1 MAAPPQK
8 LTGSMAASKI
18 LGIDRATLTRWVK
31 SGRITPRA
39 RIGSAFNAT
48 MVFDERDVRQL
59 LVVIEQE
66 RQEEARRGERR
77 AAAPARYPREVA
89 PIRRDVCRGAAV
101 R

>member
-1 MAAPPQK
+1 MADPPQK
-8 LTGSMAASKI
+8 LIGSMAASKI

-66 RQEEARRGERR
+66 RQEEARRVERR
-77 AAAPARYPREVA
+77 AAAHADYLRKLAE
-89 PIRRDVCRGAAV
+89 IDGDVSEGAAV
-101 R
+101 

>member
-66 RQEEARRGERR
+66 RQEEARRGG
-77 AAAPARYPREVA
+77 
-89 PIRRDVCRGAAV
+89 RGAAPPPGHPRELPAVGGGV
-101 R
+101 RGGGG